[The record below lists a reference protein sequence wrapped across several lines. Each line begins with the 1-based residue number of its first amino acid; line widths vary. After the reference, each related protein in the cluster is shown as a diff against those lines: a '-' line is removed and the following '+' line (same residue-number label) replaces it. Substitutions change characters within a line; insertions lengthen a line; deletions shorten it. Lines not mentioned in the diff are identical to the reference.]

1 MIKILKFILFIVFF
15 IYQTFA
21 FSKTEDN
28 VDFNSKYVSNY
39 LSAIISENNYN
50 SDDSVKYLNSSKFL
64 INVHEGYL
72 KKYVT
77 NLVVN
82 GEVQKSISVIK
93 QNRNKDNSNFFE
105 ADLLLLI
112 DNFKKKKFKKNIELF
127 NEFEKY
133 SDYGNYEYI
142 IYEVLKGYNDLFLLK
157 KKHVLIIHREK
168 DSKESYT

>member
-77 NLVVN
+77 NLVIN

-93 QNRNKDNSNFFE
+93 QNRNKYNSNFFE

-112 DNFKKKKFKKNIELF
+112 DNFKKKKI
-127 NEFEKY
+127 
-133 SDYGNYEYI
+133 
-142 IYEVLKGYNDLFLLK
+142 
-157 KKHVLIIHREK
+157 
-168 DSKESYT
+168 

>member
-1 MIKILKFILFIVFF
+1 MIKILKLILFIVFF

-21 FSKTEDN
+21 FSKTADN

-39 LSAIISENNYN
+39 LSAIISENNHN

-112 DNFKKKKFKKNIELF
+112 DNFKKKKFNQNIKILEELEGYKGF
-127 NEFEKY
+127 
-133 SDYGNYEYI
+133 I
-142 IYEVLKGYNDLFLLK
+142 IYEVLKSYNDLFL
-157 KKHVLIIHREK
+157 
-168 DSKESYT
+168 